1 MSPFTLRDL
10 SGKVSGVY
18 SDEQKRYLKGF
29 GKCPLCETRGAAQLV
44 DPDGNVLG
52 KLDWK
57 LSIKPDPDRPVVAR
71 CKHCEQTWPIFADKM
86 EVLPAPEPT
95 VEVVETEQT
104 AERFRVDTMCLDNRG
119 GTSPLRRS
127 VTKSQEWSRSYEIS
141 DEESRTRGKS
151 LSIPLAGGTL
161 GLKAERAVR
170 SSYRLTEDK
179 KAVLTDTFDF
189 EVPPN
194 TLREVSF
201 IYKRIWQHGLVRV
214 EEAGEIREAPYR
226 VAVRLEVDLAQN
238 DRAD

>member
-1 MSPFTLRDL
+1 MSPFTLKDL
-10 SGKVSGVY
+10 PGKVSDLY
-18 SDEQKRYLKGF
+18 TDEQKRYLKGF

-44 DPDGNVLG
+44 DTQGNVLG

-57 LSIKPDPDRPVVAR
+57 LSIKPNPDRPVLAR
-71 CKHCEQTWPIFADKM
+71 CKHCENTWQIFADKM

-141 DEESRTRGKS
+141 SEESKTTDKS
-151 LSIPLAGGTL
+151 LSVPLTGGNL
-161 GLKAERAVR
+161 GLKAVQAVTH
-170 SSYRLTEDK
+170 SYRLTEDNT
-179 KAVLTDTFDF
+179 AVLTDTFDF

-201 IYKRIWQHGLVRV
+201 IYKRIWQHGLVRIDD
-214 EEAGEIREAPYR
+214 AGEIREAPFR

-238 DRAD
+238 DRAK

>member
-1 MSPFTLRDL
+1 MPALRDPR
-10 SGKVSGVY
+10 SG
-18 SDEQKRYLKGF
+18 
-29 GKCPLCETRGAAQLV
+29 QLV
-44 DPDGNVLG
+44 DTDGNVLG

-71 CKHCEQTWPIFADKM
+71 CKHCEQTWPIFADQDGG
-86 EVLPAPEPT
+86 ATGPEPT
-95 VEVVETEQT
+95 VEIVETEQT

-141 DEESRTRGKS
+141 DEESKTSEKN
-151 LSIPLAGGTL
+151 LSIPLTGGTL
-161 GLKAERAVR
+161 GLKAERAVK
-170 SSYRLTEDK
+170 SSYSVTEDK

-214 EEAGEIREAPYR
+214 EEAGEIRRRRTASPFGLRSIWRRTTEPTETIRSLWRSRTQGEAGPAETR
-226 VAVRLEVDLAQN
+226 PAFGR
-238 DRAD
+238 

>member
-10 SGKVSGVY
+10 SGKVSSTY

-29 GKCPLCETRGAAQLV
+29 GKCPLCETRGAAQLI
-44 DPDGNVLG
+44 DTDGNVLG

-57 LSIKPDPDRPVVAR
+57 LSIKPDPDRPVLAR
-71 CKHCEQTWPIFADKM
+71 CKHCEQTWPIFADRT
-86 EVLPAPEPT
+86 EALPAPEPT

-141 DEESRTRGKS
+141 NEESKTKDKK
-151 LSIPLAGGTL
+151 LSIPLTGGTL
-161 GLKAERAVR
+161 GLKAERAVK
-170 SSYRLTEDK
+170 SSYSLTEDK

-189 EVPPN
+189 EVPAN

-226 VAVRLEVDLAQN
+226 VALRLEVDLAQN

>member
-1 MSPFTLRDL
+1 MSPFTLKDL
-10 SGKVSGVY
+10 SGKVSGIY

-29 GKCPLCETRGAAQLV
+29 GKCPLCETRGAAELI
-44 DPDGNVLG
+44 DTEGNVLR

-71 CKHCEQTWPIFADKM
+71 CRHCEQTWPIFADKALA
-86 EVLPAPEPT
+86 LPAVEPT
-95 VEVVETEQT
+95 IEVVETNQT

-119 GTSPLRRS
+119 GTTPLRRS
-127 VTKSQEWSRSYEIS
+127 VTKSQEWNRTYEIS
-141 DEESRTRGKS
+141 GEESKTTEKKLG
-151 LSIPLAGGTL
+151 LTLPAGTL
-161 GLKAERAVR
+161 GVKAERAVK
-170 SSYRLTEDK
+170 SSYRLTEDE

-201 IYKRIWQHGLVRV
+201 IYKKIWQNGLVRV
-214 EEAGEIREAPYR
+214 EENGETREAPFR

-238 DRAD
+238 DRAS

>member
-1 MSPFTLRDL
+1 MSRFTLKEL
-10 SGKVSGVY
+10 SGKVSGHY
-18 SDEQKRYLKGF
+18 SDEQKRYLKGL
-29 GKCPLCETRGAAQLV
+29 GKCPFCETRGAAELI
-44 DPDGNVLG
+44 DTDGNVLR

-57 LSIKPDPDRPVVAR
+57 LSIKHDPDRPVRAR
-71 CKHCEQTWPIFADKM
+71 CRHCEETWPIFADRPL
-86 EVLPAPEPT
+86 ELAAAEPT

-127 VTKSQEWSRSYEIS
+127 VTKSQEWNRSYEIS
-141 DEESRTRGKS
+141 GEDSKSTKKS
-151 LSIPLAGGTL
+151 LSLPLAGGTL
-161 GLKAERAVR
+161 GVKAERALK
-170 SSYRLTEDK
+170 SSYRMTEDE

-201 IYKRIWQHGLVRV
+201 IYKRIWQHGLLRF
-214 EEAGEIREAPYR
+214 EQDGEVSEAPFR

-238 DRAD
+238 DRAS

>member
-1 MSPFTLRDL
+1 M
-10 SGKVSGVY
+10 
-18 SDEQKRYLKGF
+18 
-29 GKCPLCETRGAAQLV
+29 
-44 DPDGNVLG
+44 G

-57 LSIKPDPDRPVVAR
+57 LSIKPDPDSPVLAR
-71 CKHCEQTWPIFADKM
+71 CKHCEETWPIFADTTDA
-86 EVLPAPEPT
+86 LPAPEPT
-95 VEVVETEQT
+95 VEIVETEQT
-104 AERFRVDTMCLDNRG
+104 VERLRVDTMCLDNRG

-141 DEESRTRGKS
+141 NEESKTRDKK
-151 LSIPLAGGTL
+151 LSIPLTGGTL
-161 GLKAERAVR
+161 GLKAERAVKA
-170 SSYRLTEDK
+170 SYSLSEGK

-201 IYKRIWQHGLVRV
+201 IYKRIWQHGLIRV
-214 EEAGEIREAPYR
+214 EEAGEIRQVPYR

>member
-10 SGKVSGVY
+10 SDKVSTVY

-44 DPDGNVLG
+44 DTDGNVLG

-57 LSIKPDPDRPVVAR
+57 LSVKPDPDRPVVAR
-71 CKHCEQTWPIFADKM
+71 CKHCEQTWPIFADRM
-86 EVLPAPEPT
+86 EALPAPEPT
-95 VEVVETEQT
+95 VEIVETEQT

-127 VTKSQEWSRSYEIS
+127 VTKSQEWSRSYEITN
-141 DEESRTRGKS
+141 EESKTSDKK
-151 LSIPLAGGTL
+151 LSIPLTGGTL
-161 GLKAERAVR
+161 GLKAERAVK
-170 SSYRLTEDK
+170 SSYSLTEDK

-214 EEAGEIREAPYR
+214 EEAGEIREAPFR